1 MALKLSPSEISRQL
15 ANSPLTRADCALLR
29 PFAQKS
35 TLSINELVHSS
46 ASSSVVVSSPAR
58 GKCAD
63 SLGDVRRN
71 DERAQDNGANAPL
84 PCLLINNSITG
95 SCEDK
100 AAVISV
106 APVVPV
112 PIPSWVRKAKF
123 IVKTNIHVMCDKYG
137 IDRIGFLT
145 LTFPDDV
152 LSHKEAAKRFNSLA
166 TNVLKDRYA
175 QWVRVSERQKKG
187 RWHFHL
193 VVVCKQDIRC
203 GFNHANYALNNKNLK
218 DCKYDKKLF
227 KKLHG
232 NKLPHGAN
240 KALTSEWAF
249 WLATSK
255 KYGFGRPELLPVRK
269 TGEAL
274 AAYVAKYISKGFAY
288 RRDEDKG
295 ARLVSYSKNARVCG
309 SRFSFVGGQ
318 SHQWRLRCK
327 LFLDNLYF
335 RHYQQSINGGQ
346 LPLEPFTYDDM
357 PSLFGT
363 RWAWRLRDKILSPM
377 FLNPFY

>member
-1 MALKLSPSEISRQL
+1 MALKLSPAQISRQL

-29 PFAQKS
+29 PLAQKS

-46 ASSSVVVSSPAR
+46 ASSSVVVSSQIR

-71 DERAQDNGANAPL
+71 DERAQDNGVNAPL
-84 PCLLINNSITG
+84 PCLLINNSIMG
-95 SCEDK
+95 SREDK

-106 APVVPV
+106 APVAPV
-112 PIPSWVRKAKF
+112 PIPSWVRKAGF
-123 IVKTNIHVMCDKYG
+123 IVKTNIHAMCEKYG
-137 IDRIGFLT
+137 INHIGFLT
-145 LTFPDDV
+145 LTFADDV
-152 LSHKEAAKRFNSLA
+152 QCHKEACKRFNSLA
-166 TNVLKDRYA
+166 TNVLNVRYS
-175 QWVRVSERQKKG
+175 QWVRVSERQKSG

-193 VVVCKQDIRC
+193 VVVSKQDIRR
-203 GFNHANYALNNKNLK
+203 GVDFAAIARRDYKSASPALR
-218 DCKYDKKLF
+218 
-227 KKLHG
+227 
-232 NKLPHGAN
+232 
-240 KALTSEWAF
+240 SEWAF
-249 WLATSK
+249 WRNTAK
-255 KYGFGRPELLPVRK
+255 RYGFGRSELLPVKK

-274 AAYVAKYISKGFAY
+274 ASYVAKYISKGFAY

-309 SRFSFVGGQ
+309 SRLSFVGGQ

-335 RHYQQSINGGQ
+335 RHYQQSINRGQ

>member
-1 MALKLSPSEISRQL
+1 VALKLSPREISRQL
-15 ANSPLTRADCALLR
+15 ADSTLTRADCALLR
-29 PFAQKS
+29 PLAQKT
-35 TLSINELVHSS
+35 TLPINELVSPVPCRR
-46 ASSSVVVSSPAR
+46 VVVSSPAK
-58 GKCAD
+58 GENANDLGCIPTSEECAQ
-63 SLGDVRRN
+63 GI
-71 DERAQDNGANAPL
+71 GNAVPL

-106 APVVPV
+106 APVAPV
-112 PIPSWVRKAKF
+112 PIPSWVRKAGF
-123 IVKTNIHVMCDKYG
+123 IVKTNIHAMCEKYG
-137 IDRIGFLT
+137 INHIGFLT
-145 LTFPDDV
+145 LTFADDV
-152 LSHKEAAKRFNSLA
+152 QCHKEACKRFNSLA
-166 TNVLKDRYA
+166 TNVLNVRYV
-175 QWVRVSERQKKG
+175 QWVRVSERQKAG

-193 VVVCKQDIRC
+193 VVVSKQDIRR
-203 GFNHANYALNNKNLK
+203 GVDFAAIARRDYKSASPALR
-218 DCKYDKKLF
+218 
-227 KKLHG
+227 
-232 NKLPHGAN
+232 
-240 KALTSEWAF
+240 SEWAF
-249 WLATSK
+249 WRNTAK
-255 KYGFGRPELLPVRK
+255 RYGFGRSELLPVKK

-274 AAYVAKYISKGFAY
+274 AAYVAKYISKGFSY

-335 RHYQQSINGGQ
+335 RHYQQSIDGGQ

-377 FLNPFY
+377 FFNPFH